1 MSSTFCEL
9 FNSHFFLYI
18 SHELHGRRG
27 QHLLNLHLYK
37 AVSLFSSPSVWE
49 EGAPH
54 VWQGVRLSLAVH
66 GHYNRLE
73 TPDRAKDVRRA
84 HNRSKNFDQNRKQ
97 NPRRRGRAWDRW
109 GANFPRETRKTPN
122 RIKQQIRKPDLIFDE
137 NRDQNR
143 TETATDNKTEVIWY
157 KNRKPDLKK
166 WLKRQNREGFFFRFA
181 VLQS

>member
-1 MSSTFCEL
+1 MEDALCSCCTLIMSSTFCEL

-97 NPRRRGRAWDRW
+97 NPRRRGRA
-109 GANFPRETRKTPN
+109 
-122 RIKQQIRKPDLIFDE
+122 
-137 NRDQNR
+137 
-143 TETATDNKTEVIWY
+143 
-157 KNRKPDLKK
+157 
-166 WLKRQNREGFFFRFA
+166 
-181 VLQS
+181 